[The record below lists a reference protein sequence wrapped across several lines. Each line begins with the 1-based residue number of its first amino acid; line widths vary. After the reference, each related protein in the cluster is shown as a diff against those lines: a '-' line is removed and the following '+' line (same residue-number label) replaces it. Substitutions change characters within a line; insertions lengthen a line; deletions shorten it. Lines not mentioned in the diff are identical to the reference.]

1 MKKSKYFILI
11 FLSFFS
17 FMLRPFASTK
27 LIIDGYGVR
36 FRSAATTNSTILSE
50 FNKGV
55 ELTYLAN
62 AGTGPGCSGP
72 WYKAEYGSTIGYICS
87 EYAIL
92 KEETINQDDYPE
104 YKDYLKKI
112 GFPNTYIPYLV
123 NLHIAHPNWNFEPM
137 NIDITFSR
145 MVTYE
150 YDGYSYGWSLIED
163 YSSSID
169 GYKSTDSWAYNYL
182 TNVFRNDY
190 EGGGSRWYAA
200 NKETISYY
208 LDPRNFLN
216 ERQIFMFEPLTY
228 NESYH
233 TKEGVELALKGS
245 FMANAL
251 ADKEA
256 NLTYAD
262 AFIAAA
268 KAENISPFLL
278 VSRVIQEVGSGGST
292 IVSGTV
298 SGYEGYYNFYNINA
312 YGNSNQETI
321 ANGLKYAKE
330 KDWSTPYKAI
340 VGGASFI
347 GNDYVAGG
355 QNTLYLQK
363 WDLFGPKYGA
373 HQYMQNIQAPSTE
386 SIKTYNSYNNVSL
399 VNSSFTFVIPIFKDM
414 PSSTN
419 LPNKGNPNNYLSS
432 LAVNGTYLFQS
443 ATHDT
448 TFNLNLDTTSSS
460 VDISATKVSS
470 KSTISGTGSVSLKND
485 KETVQVVVTAENG
498 AKRTYK
504 INITRSTNVS
514 LDISEILRVLNIK
527 NDGSYIYGYPLNT
540 NISTISKA
548 ITTKE
553 PKATVTTFNG
563 QGKEKSSGIIAS
575 GDIINIKTDREE
587 KKYIIII
594 YGDINGDGKIT
605 SADYIA
611 LKNDIMDV
619 KKLSD
624 LQRIAADANKDGKV
638 NSADYITIKNDI
650 MDVKKI
656 VQ

>member
-1 MKKSKYFILI
+1 
-11 FLSFFS
+11 
-17 FMLRPFASTK
+17 
-27 LIIDGYGVR
+27 
-36 FRSAATTNSTILSE
+36 
-50 FNKGV
+50 
-55 ELTYLAN
+55 
-62 AGTGPGCSGP
+62 
-72 WYKAEYGSTIGYICS
+72 
-87 EYAIL
+87 
-92 KEETINQDDYPE
+92 
-104 YKDYLKKI
+104 
-112 GFPNTYIPYLV
+112 
-123 NLHIAHPNWNFEPM
+123 
-137 NIDITFSR
+137 
-145 MVTYE
+145 
-150 YDGYSYGWSLIED
+150 
-163 YSSSID
+163 
-169 GYKSTDSWAYNYL
+169 
-182 TNVFRNDY
+182 
-190 EGGGSRWYAA
+190 
-200 NKETISYY
+200 
-208 LDPRNFLN
+208 
-216 ERQIFMFEPLTY
+216 
-228 NESYH
+228 
-233 TKEGVELALKGS
+233 
-245 FMANAL
+245 MANAL

-414 PSSTN
+414 PSSTS

>member
-1 MKKSKYFILI
+1 MKKAKYFILI
-11 FLSFFS
+11 FILFLSFMPRS
-17 FMLRPFASTK
+17 FALTK
-27 LIIDGYGVR
+27 LIIDGYDVR
-36 FRSAATTNSTILSE
+36 LRSAASTNSKILGE
-50 FNKGV
+50 FNKGA
-55 ELTYLAN
+55 ELTYIAN
-62 AGTGPGCSGP
+62 AGTGPGCNAP
-72 WYKAEYGSTIGYICS
+72 WYKAQYGSTTGYVCS
-87 EYAIL
+87 EFAIL
-92 KEETINQDDYPE
+92 KEENISSEDYAE

-112 GFPNTYIPYLV
+112 GFPDSYIPYLV
-123 NLHIAHPNWNFEPM
+123 SLHTSHPNWNFEVM

-145 MVTYE
+145 MLTYE

-163 YSSSID
+163 YSNSID
-169 GYKSTDSWAYNYL
+169 GYKSTDSWAYDYL
-182 TNVFRNDY
+182 TNVFRNNY
-190 EGGGSRWYAA
+190 EGGGTRWYAA
-200 NKETISYY
+200 NKDTISYY
-208 LDPRNFLN
+208 MDPRNFLN

-245 FMANAL
+245 FMANTI
-251 ADKEA
+251 ADKEN

-268 KAENISPFLL
+268 KTENISPFLL
-278 VSRVIQEVGSGGST
+278 ISRVIQEVGLNGST

-330 KDWSTPYKAI
+330 KGWSNPYKAI

-386 SIKTYNSYNNVSL
+386 SIKTYNSYNNVGL
-399 VNSSFTFVIPIFKDM
+399 VNSSFTFVIPVFKDM
-414 PSSTN
+414 PESTN

-432 LAVNGTYLFQS
+432 LAVNGTYLFSS

-448 TFNLNLDTTSSS
+448 TFNLNLDTSSS
-460 VDISATKVSS
+460 SIDISATKVSS
-470 KSTISGTGSVSLKND
+470 KSTISGTGSVSLKST
-485 KETVQVVVTAENG
+485 KETVEVVVTAENG

-504 INITRSTNVS
+504 INITRNTDVS

-527 NDGSYIYGYPLNT
+527 NDGSYIYGYQINT
-540 NISTISKA
+540 DISTIINA

-553 PKATVTTFNG
+553 SKATVTAFNS
-563 QGKEKSSGIIAS
+563 QGKEKSSGIIAT
-575 GDIINIKTDREE
+575 GDTINIKTDREE
-587 KKYIIII
+587 KKYIIIL

-624 LQRIAADANKDGKV
+624 LQRISADANKDGKV